1 MSKHTKYTEITQP
14 YSEAT
19 IHHHKLVE
27 VTSSNLNSQILSVSD
42 DFFSPATDLI
52 NPEPPVS
59 KKGQF
64 GPNGALYDGWESR
77 RHNPAF
83 DWVII
88 KLGAQSAS
96 LKLLDIDT
104 THFNG
109 NEGPFASVMALF
121 APNATEVSHD
131 DSRWEEV
138 LPTVPLG
145 PSQPHL
151 FELCEWTAQ
160 YTHIQLRMI
169 PDGGIARFRAYG
181 VLTPVWPNDPSSVL
195 DLASVLVGGRVLFTS
210 DQHFGKGENIILP
223 GRGKDMGDGWET
235 KRSRSP
241 GHRDWV
247 VIQLGSPGYL
257 QYCEVDTCHFKGNFP
272 AGVMLEGCSSPPDGS
287 EVGGGSQVWTP
298 LLPAPLKVG
307 PHAQQFAEMMA
318 QDTLFTHVRVT
329 IFPDGGLKRVRVMG
343 SRAKAPFRGVPGGI
357 APPSVKGE
365 SKEKEEKI
373 QSKQITALPLTQ
385 NGFRA
390 YGDVVSSETANLQT
404 KRVNGGTATKL
415 CNVSGVVNNY
425 PVQHPAELNFCVYKC
440 DPYHTQDTAG
450 TPGTQI
456 VKAGLLERHKYTSQ
470 SFIPMGG
477 GGSHYLVVVALSG
490 ADEKADMSTLK
501 AFTASSSQGITYMA
515 GVWHAPMIAL
525 EAVTDF
531 CCLVHESGE
540 AGEDCEEEELEVWKI
555 DAQVG
560 LAVQRRSHSS
570 RESPAYKNK
579 GAFRQDEL
587 RRRREEQQVEIRRQK
602 REESVAKRRNFNVSN
617 GPDSDDEFVATEID
631 TKVGGFGWL
640 HPETLAYKYQL
651 AEELPIMIQNV
662 FSDDYQ
668 AQLESTQRFR
678 KLLSKERNPPIEKV
692 IECNVVPRFVEFL
705 SSPHGMIQFEAAWA
719 LTNIASGTSQHT
731 QVVIQAGA
739 VPYFIQLLSSPVLDV
754 KEQAVWALGNIAG
767 DSPKCRDYVL
777 QQQALP
783 PLLGLLGENHKL
795 SMLRNA
801 TWTLSN
807 FCRGKNPQPDWEL
820 ISPALTV
827 LTKLIYS
834 MDDEVLIDACWAISY
849 LSDGSNDKIQA
860 VIESGVCRRL
870 VDLLMHNSTAVQ
882 TPALRSVG
890 NIVTGDDLQTQV
902 VIASGS
908 LPALLSLLSSPKDGI
923 RKEACW
929 TISNVTAGSPHQIQ
943 SVIDANIIPPL
954 LNILQHAD
962 FKTKKEACWAISN
975 ATSGGLQEPSQ
986 IRYLVQQG
994 CIKPLCDLLKSM
1006 DNKIIQV
1013 ALDGLENVLK
1023 VGELDKESNGPGSV
1037 NQYAQ
1042 YVEEAGG
1049 MVTIHNLQHHE
1060 NLDIYK
1066 KCFFLMDKYFPEDDD
1081 EDVAATGMSGTS
1093 GPQVDAQGS
1102 YAFNVEPQ
1110 APMGGFNFGVHALGW
1125 LVQMKEESE
1134 RVRKRLGRNA
1144 SVVQQD
1150 KKRLVGV
1157 GIDTDMDMGMSPHTH
1172 LHTDIYTDIYTNTP
1186 LTPLAQARD
1195 KHLAA
1200 TTARPF
1206 HAADTRKLVQLVRL
1220 EGGLALSLNAGNSPS
1235 LNAPEID
1242 ARIHHS
1248 HVDWL
1253 RVAEGFNLNRSPIE
1267 CWIRWVNVDNPRL
1280 DNGALSGAD
1289 VDRLRGCY
1297 ERQKRT
1303 HSTQIPLHSYT
1314 FWSAVADDFSSPLS
1328 QRSPH
1333 FCMKQM
1339 GILFAAHI
1347 QDNTRRRKRRR

>member
-1 MSKHTKYTEITQP
+1 MTDYTKIHPESITEKNLI
-14 YSEAT
+14 
-19 IHHHKLVE
+19 E
-27 VTSSNLNSQILSVSD
+27 VTSESLNSFVSDVSD
-42 DFFSPATDLI
+42 DFFSPVKDLI
-52 NPEPPVS
+52 KPEPAAS

-77 RHNPAF
+77 RHNPTY
-83 DWVII
+83 DWAII
-88 KLGAQSAS
+88 QLGAPSA
-96 LKLLDIDT
+96 KIKIIDIDT

-109 NEGPFASVMALF
+109 NEAPYASVYATF
-121 APNATEVSHD
+121 APNEDVKQNDA
-131 DSRWEEV
+131 RWFEL
-138 LPTVPLG
+138 LPVVPLG
-145 PSQPHL
+145 PSQQHA
-151 FELCEWTAQ
+151 FEFEWTEPI
-160 YTHIQLRMI
+160 THLQLRMI

-181 VLTPVWPNDPSSVL
+181 EPTAVWPSDL
-195 DLASVLVGGRVLFTS
+195 TATCDLASVFVGGRVTFTS
-210 DQHFGKGENIILP
+210 DQHFGKGANLILP
-223 GRGKDMGDGWET
+223 GRGHNMGDGWET
-235 KRSRSP
+235 KRSRQA
-241 GHRDWV
+241 GHKDY
-247 VIQLGSPGYL
+247 VIVQLGAAGYI
-257 QYCEVDTCHFKGNFP
+257 QYAEIDTCHFKGNFP
-272 AGVMLEGCSSPPDGS
+272 ARVAVEGIYAPEGPPTEYDTQGWTQLLP
-287 EVGGGSQVWTP
+287 SQVS
-298 LLPAPLKVG
+298 VG
-307 PHAQQFAEMMA
+307 PHAQHYFQTSQAE
-318 QDTLFTHVRVT
+318 LLVTHVRIT
-329 IFPDGGLKRVRVMG
+329 IFPDGGLKRVRLVG
-343 SRAKAPFRGVPGGI
+343 SRALPASVDAKSSNSSDTKNAVVDTPTKALPI
-357 APPSVKGE
+357 
-365 SKEKEEKI
+365 
-373 QSKQITALPLTQ
+373 LPLTSSA
-385 NGFRA
+385 FVE
-390 YGDVVSSETANLQT
+390 YGHVVQSYQDKSSTPPTIQT
-404 KRVNGGTATKL
+404 KRVNNGTATKF
-415 CNVSGVVNNY
+415 CNLSPLTNSY
-425 PVQHPAELNFCVYKC
+425 PEGTPANMNFCVYKC
-440 DPYHTQDTAG
+440 DPVDTSVG
-450 TPGTQI
+450 FT
-456 VKAGLLERHKYTSQ
+456 VEMLERHKYTTQ
-470 SFIPMGG
+470 SFIPMGD
-477 GGSHYLVVVALSG
+477 GGSRYVVIVAQNGS
-490 ADEKADMSTLK
+490 DDKPNMETLR
-501 AFTASSSQGITYMA
+501 AFTATSNQGITYKP
-515 GVWHAPMIAL
+515 GVWHHPMIAL
-525 EAVTDF
+525 EKATDF
-531 CCLVHESGE
+531 GCLVYESGE
-540 AGEDCEEEELEVWKI
+540 NI
-555 DAQVG
+555 D
-560 LAVQRRSHSS
+560 S
-570 RESPAYKNK
+570 YKNK

-602 REESVAKRRNFNVSN
+602 REESVAKRRNFNITD
-617 GPDSDDEFVATEID
+617 GPDSDDESVATEID
-631 TKVGGFGWL
+631 TKVGHFKWK
-640 HPETLAYKYQL
+640 HPETLAYKTQL

-739 VPYFIQLLSSPVLDV
+739 VPHFIQLLSSPVLDV

-902 VIASGS
+902 VIASGA

-1023 VGELDKESNGPGSV
+1023 VGELDRESNGPGSI

-1042 YVEEAGG
+1042 FVEEAGG

-1102 YAFNVEPQ
+1102 YAFNVQPS
-1110 APMGGFNFGVHALGW
+1110 APMGGFNFGG
-1125 LVQMKEESE
+1125 
-1134 RVRKRLGRNA
+1134 NA
-1144 SVVQQD
+1144 
-1150 KKRLVGV
+1150 
-1157 GIDTDMDMGMSPHTH
+1157 
-1172 LHTDIYTDIYTNTP
+1172 
-1186 LTPLAQARD
+1186 
-1195 KHLAA
+1195 
-1200 TTARPF
+1200 
-1206 HAADTRKLVQLVRL
+1206 
-1220 EGGLALSLNAGNSPS
+1220 
-1235 LNAPEID
+1235 
-1242 ARIHHS
+1242 
-1248 HVDWL
+1248 
-1253 RVAEGFNLNRSPIE
+1253 
-1267 CWIRWVNVDNPRL
+1267 
-1280 DNGALSGAD
+1280 
-1289 VDRLRGCY
+1289 
-1297 ERQKRT
+1297 
-1303 HSTQIPLHSYT
+1303 
-1314 FWSAVADDFSSPLS
+1314 
-1328 QRSPH
+1328 
-1333 FCMKQM
+1333 
-1339 GILFAAHI
+1339 
-1347 QDNTRRRKRRR
+1347 